1 MKIKVVL
8 KSLGIAAATLLANS
22 TYGSQPSHSPDQ
34 KVVAHQPHEI
44 PELPSIA
51 PNTQDGSTPMWQGHE
66 SHYSHR
72 SHSSHQSH
80 QSHYSSSW

>member
-1 MKIKVVL
+1 MKGKIIL
-8 KSLGIAAATLLANS
+8 KSLGMAAAALLANTS
-22 TYGSQPSHSPDQ
+22 HGAQIQPVLGSEAFTQQPQ
-34 KVVAHQPHEI
+34 VM

-51 PNTQDGSTPMWQGHE
+51 PNTQDGADKMWGHE

>member
-1 MKIKVVL
+1 MQFKVIL
-8 KSLGIAAATLLANS
+8 KSVGVAAAALLANS
-22 TYGSQPSHSPDQ
+22 IQGAQPYTHDL
-34 KVVAHQPHEI
+34 KVVVQQPHKF

-51 PNTQDGSTPMWQGHE
+51 PNTDDGAATMWQGHE